1 MQNESLI
8 DTLKK
13 HNLWANKALGQHFL
27 HDISVC
33 SRMLKHLNLENQIVV
48 EVGPGPGSLTGV
60 LKNLPLKFFLAI
72 EKDAR
77 FIKIIDEIT
86 AQNSNF
92 SCLEKDALKVSI
104 PKTLADLGYTEPYHI
119 IANLPY
125 NIGTELLVNWAE
137 DLNHLASITVM
148 LQKEVVDRIR
158 ARVNTG
164 DYGRLSILLQNCFK
178 VQELFR
184 VPAGAFV
191 PPPKVLSSIVY
202 LEPLKNL
209 PNPEILKTL
218 GKITQIA
225 FSQRRKM
232 LRSSLGK
239 QIPLDLWQQ
248 ICAQLN
254 IDDAHRP
261 ETITPEIFYQMAE
274 LCQTFQI

>member
-8 DTLKK
+8 DNLKK

-33 SRMLKHLNLENQIVV
+33 ERMLKHLNLENQIVV

-60 LKNLPLKFFLAI
+60 LKNLSLKFFLAI

-125 NIGTELLVNWAE
+125 NIGTELLVNWTE
-137 DLNHLASITVM
+137 DLNYLASITVM

-158 ARVNTG
+158 AKVNTE

-184 VPAGAFV
+184 VPPGAFV

-202 LEPLKNL
+202 LEPLKTL

-239 QIPLDLWQQ
+239 QISLDLWQQ
-248 ICAQLN
+248 ICAQLS
-254 IDDAHRP
+254 IDDAQRP
-261 ETITPEIFYQMAE
+261 ETITPETFYQMAE

>member
-13 HNLWANKALGQHFL
+13 HNLWANKALGQHYL

-33 SRMLKHLNLENQIVV
+33 RRMLKHLNLENQIVV
-48 EVGPGPGSLTGV
+48 EVGPGPGSLTRV
-60 LKNLPLKFFLAI
+60 LKDLPLKFFLVI
-72 EKDAR
+72 EKDSR
-77 FIKIIDEIT
+77 FIKILDEIT
-86 AQNSNF
+86 ANQKNF
-92 SCLEKDALKVSI
+92 SCLEADALKTSI
-104 PKTLADLGYTEPYHI
+104 PKTLSNLGFNEPYHI

-125 NIGTELLVNWAE
+125 NIGTELLVNWTD
-137 DLNHLASITVM
+137 DLKHLASITVM

-158 ARVNTG
+158 AKVNTS

-184 VPAGAFV
+184 VPPGAFV

-202 LEPLKNL
+202 LEPLKIL

-218 GKITQIA
+218 GQITQIA

-239 QIPLDLWQQ
+239 QIPLNIWQE
-248 ICAQLN
+248 ICVKLN
-254 IDDAHRP
+254 IDDSKRP
-261 ETITPEIFYQMAE
+261 ETITPQTFYQMAE
-274 LCQTFQI
+274 LYITNSA